1 MNSDLRELYQEL
13 ILDHGRHPR
22 NSGKLAVAT
31 HHADGYNPLCGDK
44 ISLYLEVGDG
54 RVKGV
59 SFEGQGCA
67 ISQASASL
75 MTEGVKG
82 KTVPEVLA
90 LFRKLT
96 ATVTGRDDDAADEDS
111 VELGKL
117 AVFEGVRQYPMRV
130 KCATLAWHTLR
141 NAIEGKDVEVAVTE

>member
-1 MNSDLRELYQEL
+1 MSDLRELYQEL

-22 NSGKLAVAT
+22 NSGRLEAAT

-44 ISLYLEVGDG
+44 ISLYLELDGD

-82 KTVPEVLA
+82 KTVPEAMA

-96 ATVTGRDDDAADEDS
+96 ATVTGRDDDAAAEGDT
-111 VELGKL
+111 ELGKL

-141 NAIEGKDVEVAVTE
+141 NALERKAEEVAVTE